1 MACVIKDTW
10 PVYLINYGFWSLFFY
25 SSSNFPLPSNFYSSL
40 ITKPTILHR
49 HRNVLTTE
57 GRWLQTLEIHNLATD
72 GSQSQ
77 TTLEKTRKKIQSS
90 NATWVKRECCFEGN
104 VLLTSMWILVL
115 MKCRIN
121 YSHYDISIELNAFC
135 QLNSI
140 KLVLLYSIIRLYY

>member
-1 MACVIKDTW
+1 MFSKIYSILSFVNGRGNQAAFFLSTIVHLF
-10 PVYLINYGFWSLFFY
+10 YLWWLLSWNST
-25 SSSNFPLPSNFYSSL
+25 SMVQVC
-40 ITKPTILHR
+40 
-49 HRNVLTTE
+49 RNVLTTE